1 MLNQDNQIIST
12 PKEKIVLSLRD
23 RLIVYGGVFLIIVT
37 AWSYMLYMGWAMNN
51 MHLVDMWMPPN
62 TGSESWHIY
71 DFYMLFVM
79 WFVMMMAMMMPSVT
93 PMVLMFTIVNKGKQN
108 KGLPY
113 SPTFIF
119 LSGYLVAWALFS
131 IVASAIQYPL
141 HESGL
146 LNPMMN
152 SRSYLFSGSI
162 LIIAGLYQWTPLK
175 EACLS
180 KCRSPLSF
188 LMTSWQ
194 EGHLGALKLGVHHGL
209 YCVGCCWAL
218 MMVLFSVGVMNM
230 LWVFLITAFVL
241 LEKLGP
247 TTSVYLR
254 FITGLLLIVWGSYW
268 ISLHHWQ

>member
-1 MLNQDNQIIST
+1 MHNQDNQTITGHRERTI
-12 PKEKIVLSLRD
+12 LSFRD
-23 RLIVYGGVFLIIVT
+23 RLIVYGGVFLIIVM
-37 AWSYMLYMGWAMNN
+37 AWAYMLYMGWAMDN

-62 TGSESWHIY
+62 AGNHPWSAY
-71 DFYMLFVM
+71 DFFMLFIM
-79 WFVMMMAMMMPSVT
+79 WLVMMIAMMMPSVT
-93 PMVLMFTIVNKGKQN
+93 PMVLMFTAVNKGKQK
-108 KGLPY
+108 KGHPY

-152 SRSYLFSGSI
+152 SRSYLLSGSI
-162 LIIAGLYQWTPLK
+162 LLIAGLYQWTPLK

-180 KCRSPLSF
+180 NCRSPLSF
-188 LMTSWQ
+188 LMTSWR
-194 EGHLGALKLGVHHGL
+194 EGYLGAFNLGVHHGL

-218 MMVLFSVGVMNM
+218 MLVLFSVGVMNM

-241 LEKLGP
+241 LEKVGP
-247 TTSVYLR
+247 IASFYLR
-254 FITGLLLIVWGSYW
+254 FITGLLLISWGSYW
-268 ISLHHWQ
+268 LSFHPW